1 MKRIKTI
8 LALILLSCLV
18 MSDVFAQDISTQG
31 TDFWVSFIGNG
42 FKTRYP
48 NIGSPYTWLRI
59 QLIVSAKRDC
69 QCTVSNPNTGYSRS
83 FQVEANNPYLYD
95 NIPWEEAYM
104 ELNEYGIALS
114 KGLHVIADD
123 TVSVYCANIAEVSFD
138 ASYVLPTP
146 ALGDDYIIQT
156 YDQSNGPSG
165 NYYNYCTSAFVIVA
179 TEAGQTTIDITPS
192 TTTYDGHSPGTEYT
206 ITLQQGE
213 AYQVRSTVGHDLSGT
228 RVTARDCKKI
238 AVFNGNNLTQVPQGG
253 NDSDCIFEQA
263 MPLTA
268 WGKKFVVTASL
279 GRQLNDYV
287 KITSAF
293 DNNEILKNGEPFTV
307 LGAGE
312 SITYELRQADR
323 SCFIEASASCAVYL
337 YNHSADGY
345 AGVAGDGA
353 PSMVWIAPI
362 EQRIDEITFSTF
374 NYESEYNT
382 HIDDHYVNII
392 VSAEDIN
399 NVYLDNRLLPA
410 GDFEAIP
417 GTDAYRFIRRGVEHG
432 SHHLSCSNGFN
443 AHVYGFGRARG
454 YAYMVGSKATD
465 LSTTLTIDDVVVSHG
480 DTLTHCSLTP
490 MHFEAD
496 INYSNYE
503 VLWNLGD
510 GSTSTA
516 TSFVHTFTEH
526 RLYQV
531 SFTITTQENPCMGS
545 TSVTTVFYIDMQ
557 NAPGQDFVDEVC
569 FSGPGVYTEN
579 GFNLPYDHPGVY
591 TDSYSFTT
599 ENGCDSIITLTLNV
613 SEILDGDIQYE
624 SGHCDAF
631 EWNGNT
637 YTESGIYNDTVLTP
651 SGCYSISHLD
661 LELDFTPNPTD
672 IYPADPANTAPHW
685 VVTATEFQINSYD
698 FTLHDINP
706 SCEWDTVE
714 WSLEDDV
721 TWVIEPFGP
730 KTQSCK
736 IYVLNRIEDTVWLH
750 AKVINGCHPE
760 GVDRRYWLVCS
771 FYGIDDGLS
780 SPGAFDVLPNPN
792 HGQMTL
798 DLKHL
803 TGDISLKVYDM
814 KGTLVDTQ
822 RYLNHDEAYTL
833 SYTLP
838 QTTPGIYLFTLHAKE
853 GTVTKKIVLF

>member
-1 MKRIKTI
+1 MKRIR
-8 LALILLSCLV
+8 AILLSITL
-18 MSDVFAQDISTQG
+18 MAIILPNSHAQDASTQG
-31 TDFWVSFIGNG
+31 KEFWLSFISNG
-42 FKTRYP
+42 FKYHPDIPSEGWVRV
-48 NIGSPYTWLRI
+48 
-59 QLIVSAKRDC
+59 QLLVSAKRSC
-69 QCTVSNPNTGYSRS
+69 GGTILNPNTGWRQD
-83 FQVEANNPYLYD
+83 FTVEANNIFSIDL
-95 NIPWEEAYM
+95 EENQVYI
-104 ELNEYGIALS
+104 ENSEYEQVVN
-114 KGLHVIADD
+114 KGLLITTTD
-123 TVSVYCANIAEVSFD
+123 TVSVYCANIATYSFD
-138 ASYVLPTP
+138 ASYVLPTHGL
-146 ALGDDYIIQT
+146 AADYIIQT
-156 YDQSNGPSG
+156 HEQSSGSYDP
-165 NYYNYCTSAFVIVA
+165 TSAFVIVA
-179 TEAGQTTIDITPS
+179 TEDNTIVDITPS
-192 TTTYDGHSPGTEYT
+192 VKTLGSKPAGHEFS
-206 ITLQQGE
+206 ITLNRGQ
-213 AYQVRSTVGHDLSGT
+213 AYQVRSNQDIMGNRDLSGS
-228 RVTARDCKKI
+228 RVTSRDCKPI
-238 AVFNGNNLTQVPQGG
+238 AVFNGNNLTLVP
-253 NDSDCIFEQA
+253 NSATSDSDCIFEQA
-263 MPLTA
+263 MPLHS
-268 WGKKFVVTASL
+268 WGKKFVVTSSL
-279 GRQLNDYV
+279 DRNEDYV
-287 KITSAF
+287 KITSAA
-293 DNNEILKNGEPFTV
+293 DNNEIYKNGTR
-307 LGAGE
+307 LCTLDNG
-312 SITYELRQADR
+312 R
-323 SCFIEASASCAVYL
+323 SYTFRLSSSEKSCYLEASQTCAVYL
-337 YNHSADGY
+337 YNTSSNNYGN
-345 AGVAGDGA
+345 GA
-353 PSMVWIAPI
+353 PSMLWIAPV
-362 EQRIDEITFSTF
+362 EQRIDAITFSTF
-374 NYESEYNT
+374 NYDHNNVN
-382 HIDDHYVNII
+382 IANHYVNII
-392 VSAEDIN
+392 VESQDIDQ
-399 NVYLDNRLLPA
+399 VYLDGTLLDANQFVPVTGN
-410 GDFEAIP
+410 GDYSF
-417 GTDAYRFIRRGVEHG
+417 YRKSINHGV
-432 SHHLSCSNGFN
+432 HHLSCPNGFN

-465 LSTTLTIDDVVVSHG
+465 LSTTLTIDDVVVNHG
-480 DTLTHCSLTP
+480 DTLTHCNLTP

-503 VLWNLGD
+503 ILWNLGD
-510 GSTSTA
+510 GSTSTS
-516 TSFVHTFTEH
+516 TSFVHTFSEH

-545 TSVTTVFYIDMQ
+545 TSVTTIFYIDMQ
-557 NAPGQDFVDEVC
+557 NAPGQDFVDDVC

-579 GFNLPYDHPGVY
+579 GFNLYYDQPGVY

-599 ENGCDSIITLTLNV
+599 ENGCDSIVTLTLNV
-613 SEILDGDIQYE
+613 SEILDGDMQYE

-672 IYPADPANTAPHW
+672 IYPVDPANTAPHW

-698 FTLHDINP
+698 YTLQDINP

-780 SPGAFDVLPNPN
+780 GSGTFDVIPNPN

-814 KGTLVDTQ
+814 KGTLVDEQ

-833 SYTLP
+833 SYSLP
-838 QTTPGIYLFTLHAKE
+838 QASPGIYFFTLHAKE
-853 GTVTKKIVLF
+853 GTLTKKIVLF